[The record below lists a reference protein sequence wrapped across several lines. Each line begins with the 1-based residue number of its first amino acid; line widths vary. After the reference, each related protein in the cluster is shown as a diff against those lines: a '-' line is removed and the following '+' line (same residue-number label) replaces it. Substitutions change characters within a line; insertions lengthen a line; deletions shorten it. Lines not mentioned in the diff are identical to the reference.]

1 MGQTAAPT
9 IARRRQALTN
19 VIGALCLAAALVV
32 SVPVWSGSARAQAT
46 NWPRSITI
54 GTASPGGVYDA
65 YGEGLARMLTRTL
78 QIEATAQV
86 TQGPAQNIVLM
97 EKKEAMRGF
106 VIMGV
111 ALQGCNRTHT
121 AAQMAAGKLDGVA
134 IASGFPIPALA
145 ESQSSAKETI
155 PANIDRN
162 TMLSLHPGA
171 LRHYREIG
179 IPVPPGATVG
189 N

>member
-1 MGQTAAPT
+1 MGRTAAQT

-97 EKKEAMRGF
+97 EKKEAMLGF
-106 VIMGV
+106 VTMGV
-111 ALQGCNRTHT
+111 ALQGWNRTQM
-121 AAQMAAGKLDGVA
+121 AAQMAASKLDGVA

-162 TMLSLHPGA
+162 TMLSLHPAA

-179 IPVPPGATVG
+179 IAVPPGATVG

>member
-1 MGQTAAPT
+1 
-9 IARRRQALTN
+9 
-19 VIGALCLAAALVV
+19 
-32 SVPVWSGSARAQAT
+32 
-46 NWPRSITI
+46 
-54 GTASPGGVYDA
+54 
-65 YGEGLARMLTRTL
+65 MLTRTL

-97 EKKEAMRGF
+97 EKKEAMLGF
-106 VIMGV
+106 VTMGV
-111 ALQGCNRTHT
+111 ALQGWNRTQM
-121 AAQMAAGKLDGVA
+121 AAQMAAGKLDAVA

-179 IPVPPGATVG
+179 IAVPPGATVG

>member
-1 MGQTAAPT
+1 
-9 IARRRQALTN
+9 
-19 VIGALCLAAALVV
+19 
-32 SVPVWSGSARAQAT
+32 
-46 NWPRSITI
+46 
-54 GTASPGGVYDA
+54 
-65 YGEGLARMLTRTL
+65 
-78 QIEATAQV
+78 
-86 TQGPAQNIVLM
+86 M
-97 EKKEAMRGF
+97 EKKEAMLGF
-106 VIMGV
+106 VTMGV
-111 ALQGCNRTHT
+111 ALQGWNRTHM

-179 IPVPPGATVG
+179 IAVPPGATVG

>member
-1 MGQTAAPT
+1 
-9 IARRRQALTN
+9 
-19 VIGALCLAAALVV
+19 
-32 SVPVWSGSARAQAT
+32 
-46 NWPRSITI
+46 
-54 GTASPGGVYDA
+54 
-65 YGEGLARMLTRTL
+65 
-78 QIEATAQV
+78 
-86 TQGPAQNIVLM
+86 M
-97 EKKEAMRGF
+97 EKKEAMLGF
-106 VIMGV
+106 VTMGV
-111 ALQGCNRTHT
+111 ALQGWNKTQM

-179 IPVPPGATVG
+179 IAVPPGATVG